1 MPPFL
6 SPATPVTSAT
16 SFHLLIVWRTDSDY
30 DSHMSQF
37 DLRLLVGW
45 GFFLAFIII
54 AIYAIV
60 VKKLRN
66 MATEDHLKEAPD
78 FMLENIRGTLHQRRE
93 MSRELERK
101 EQLNDEILRQIDI
114 GIAIL
119 DGMKVVRSVNPRF
132 LSLFNLA
139 PDTVGKSIMSWKD
152 QVPALFDFVRALQAH
167 STDTV
172 TPTDITYR
180 GAAIRL
186 RSVQMQLETGGY
198 LVLAEDVT
206 EIEAAKRQLELKKR
220 LEILGEMSA
229 GIAHEFKTGLSTL
242 MGYTQMILASGE
254 QPGDTVEHAEHILDE
269 ARTMNLMVDRFLLF
283 AKPLETSETA
293 FSGKDLSE
301 DIQRISE
308 NVKHDIDCDI
318 DPDCTLTTDRVLLR
332 NCLDNLIRNSIQHF
346 SDETGKV
353 RITAETQQDR
363 TVITVVDNG
372 PGMDEETLKKASI
385 PFFTTRNDGTGL
397 GLAICEKII
406 TRLGGT
412 LTIASAPGAGTT
424 VTIAL

>member
-1 MPPFL
+1 MA
-6 SPATPVTSAT
+6 SS
-16 SFHLLIVWRTDSDY
+16 HLLIVSRTDSDY
-30 DSHMSQF
+30 HGYMSQF
-37 DLRLLVGW
+37 DLRMLVGW

-54 AIYAIV
+54 AVYAII

-66 MATEDHLKEAPD
+66 MSAEDHLKEAPD
-78 FMLENIRGTLHQRRE
+78 FMLENIKGTLHQRRE
-93 MSRELERK
+93 ISLELERK
-101 EQLNDEILRQIDI
+101 EQLNAEILRQIDI

-139 PDTVGKSIMSWKD
+139 PDTVGKSIMNWKE
-152 QVPALFDFVRALQAH
+152 QVPLLFDFVRSLQPH
-167 STDTV
+167 PTETV
-172 TPTDITYR
+172 SPMDITYR
-180 GAAIRL
+180 GCSIRL
-186 RSVQMQLETGGY
+186 RSVRMQLETGGY

-229 GIAHEFKTGLSTL
+229 GIAHEFRNGLSTL

-254 QPGDTVEHAEHILDE
+254 QPGDTVEHAEHILEE

-283 AKPLETSETA
+283 AKPLETSETTFTGEELA
-293 FSGKDLSE
+293 E
-301 DIQRISE
+301 DIQRISD
-308 NVKHDIDCDI
+308 NVKHHIDCSI
-318 DPDCTLTTDRVLLR
+318 DPTCTLTTDRVLLR
-332 NCLDNLIRNSIQHF
+332 NCLDNLVRNSIQHF
-346 SDETGKV
+346 TDDTGQV
-353 RITAETQQDR
+353 RISAEKTRGR

-372 PGMDEETLKKASI
+372 PGMDGETLKKAAI
-385 PFFTTRNDGTGL
+385 PFFTTRNNGTGL

-412 LTIASAPGAGTT
+412 LLIQSAPGAGTT
-424 VTIAL
+424 VTLTL